1 MPTSILCFTG
11 DIQAHLDSFGR
22 SGCTF
27 SLRNTLRII
36 KSRVTLTS
44 ATEWGILLL
53 TSFWIQQLFANYSFL
68 ITMCADSYLNECL
81 VGSIGRADTEWKVF
95 QWDRQGS
102 KLFFFSS
109 KEVISQTP
117 AHSSFPCI
125 PPLFFFSGFP
135 FFLTFLLCFL
145 VWLSLLFG
153 QTIGM
158 RYHTQLLHF
167 VVLVYEVNTK
177 LKNTLVAIWH
187 LKFYKNM
194 QASP

>member
-125 PPLFFFSGFP
+125 PPLFFFWFS
-135 FFLTFLLCFL
+135 FFSHILAVLSSLAQPPVWADYRHALSHTALTFCCPG
-145 VWLSLLFG
+145 VWS
-153 QTIGM
+153 
-158 RYHTQLLHF
+158 
-167 VVLVYEVNTK
+167 K
-177 LKNTLVAIWH
+177 
-187 LKFYKNM
+187 YK
-194 QASP
+194 A